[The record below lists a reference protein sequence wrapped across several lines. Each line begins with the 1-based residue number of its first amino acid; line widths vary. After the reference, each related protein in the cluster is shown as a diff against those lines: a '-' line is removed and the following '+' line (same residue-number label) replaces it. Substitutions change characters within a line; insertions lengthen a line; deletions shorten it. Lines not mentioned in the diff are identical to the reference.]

1 MGQVPFNPPA
11 WHRLLL
17 NTGRVLAV
25 FAYADALRGP
35 CRPMLDGETAMW
47 PRLRKQ
53 REARIANWTTGLTR
67 M

>member
-1 MGQVPFNPPA
+1 
-11 WHRLLL
+11 
-17 NTGRVLAV
+17 
-25 FAYADALRGP
+25 
-35 CRPMLDGETAMW
+35 MLDGETAMW